1 MRYSPVAF
9 LLCLLLMS
17 FMQQDTVISPVA
29 NFSFQR
35 GEVLEFKMFYSIF
48 TVGKGYAKIHPNYY
62 KLNNRDCFKVD
73 VFGKTVGMVDW
84 VADVD
89 DHWGSYVDTLSL
101 MPYQFYRR
109 IREGNYKRD
118 EWTNFEHEKKRIEV
132 KVLDNKTGKL
142 KEPKY
147 FETQGPV
154 RDMIAGFL
162 YLRTMDLSKTKVK
175 DTIAISGFFED
186 TFYNL
191 RVLYMGKDVVKT
203 KAGKFRA
210 IKLVPIM
217 PDNKVFDGEN
227 SVTAWFSDDA
237 NRIPIKIN
245 ASMFIGSAGVELT
258 SFSGLR
264 NPPNQIK

>member
-1 MRYSPVAF
+1 MKYSWVAILPVFFLMAF
-9 LLCLLLMS
+9 V
-17 FMQQDTVISPVA
+17 QQDTVVLPVA
-29 NFSFQR
+29 NESFQR
-35 GEVLEFKMFYSIF
+35 GEVLEFKMFYSFF
-48 TVGKGYAKIHPNYY
+48 TVGRGYAKIHPNYF
-62 KLNNRDCFKVD
+62 KMNERDCFKVD
-73 VFGKTVGMVDW
+73 VYGRTVGMVDW

-89 DHWGSYVDTLSL
+89 DHWGSYVDTVSL

-118 EWTNFEHEKKRIEV
+118 EWTNFEHEKNRIEV

-142 KEPKY
+142 KDPKY
-147 FETQGPV
+147 FDTQGPV

-162 YLRTMDLSKTKVK
+162 YLRTLDLSNTKVK
-175 DTIAISGFFED
+175 DTLSITGFFED

-210 IKLVPIM
+210 IKLIPIM

-245 ASMFIGSAGVELT
+245 ADMFIGSAGVELT
-258 SFSGLR
+258 KYSGLK
-264 NPPNQIK
+264 NSPSLVK